1 MGARLCQA
9 GLCQLGVGIPAWG
22 GGRASL
28 APDSS
33 QLRGSRQAM
42 SLAHKGTFGRARL
55 GVRERIWGAAS
66 AQMMPGA
73 CVGIC

>member
-1 MGARLCQA
+1 MPGGAVPA
-9 GLCQLGVGIPAWG
+9 GGGHSSLGG